1 MIIVIHLYLYKR
13 IILDLKYTLEV
24 FEMPKK
30 RGADIVVDVLLEE
43 NVEIVFGLPGGA
55 IMEVYDALYKA
66 PLKNILAR
74 HEQAAAHM
82 ADGYARSTGKVGVVL
97 ATSGPGATN
106 LVTGLA
112 TAYMDSV
119 PMVAI
124 TGQVPTSYIGTD
136 AFQEADVVGITR
148 PITKHNFLVT
158 DIKDLAL
165 ILREAFY
172 LARTGRPGPVL
183 VDIPKDIT
191 QQEYNYKMPTEKD
204 VIDALPGYKPH
215 YEGNPVQ
222 IKKAAELIR
231 KAKRPVLYVGGGAV
245 ISGASEEVRQ
255 LAELTRIPV
264 TTTNMAKGV
273 FDETHPLA
281 LHMLGMHGTYYAN
294 MAVYHSDLLIAIG
307 ARFDDRVTG
316 KIDEFAPEA
325 KIIHI
330 DIDPASISKNIHV
343 DIPIVGD
350 VKTVL
355 KKLLKELQK
364 KPVEWV
370 SARESWLKQIEKW
383 REKHPLTYKKTDK
396 IIKPQYVI
404 EEIYKVTNGEA
415 IVSAGVGQHQMWA
428 AMFYKYKYPRQFLN
442 SGGLGTM
449 GYGFPAAVGAKFGNP
464 DKIVFAIEGDGSF
477 VMNMQDV
484 ITAVQYRI
492 PVKIAIINNEFL
504 GMVRQWQQFFYD
516 SRYSSVCL
524 ATHPDFVKLAE
535 AMGAVGLR
543 AMKPDEVRPVLEKAM
558 EINDRPVIMDFVV
571 DREENVLPMVP
582 AGKSYREMILTP
594 KQKGEAETMYL
605 VG

>member
-1 MIIVIHLYLYKR
+1 
-13 IILDLKYTLEV
+13 
-24 FEMPKK
+24 MPKK
-30 RGADIVVDVLLEE
+30 RGADIVIDVLLEE
-43 NVEIVFGLPGGA
+43 GVDTVFGLPGGA
-55 IMEVYDALYKA
+55 IMEVYDALFDA

-74 HEQAAAHM
+74 HEQAASHM
-82 ADGYARSTGKVGVVL
+82 ADGYARATGKVGVVL

-106 LVTGLA
+106 LVTGIA

-124 TGQVPTSYIGTD
+124 TGQVPTHYIGTD

-165 ILREAFY
+165 ILRQAFY
-172 LARTGRPGPVL
+172 IARTGRPGPVL

-191 QQEYNYKMPTEKD
+191 QQVYDYKMPTEKD
-204 VIDALPGYKPH
+204 VEASLPGYKPH
-215 YEGNPVQ
+215 YEGNPSQ

-245 ISGASEEVRQ
+245 LSGASEEIKELV
-255 LAELTRIPV
+255 ELTRIPL
-264 TTTNMAKGV
+264 TTTNMAKGI
-273 FDETHPLA
+273 FDEEHPLA

-294 MAVYHSDLLIAIG
+294 MSVYHSDLLIAVG

-316 KIDEFAPEA
+316 KIQEFAPEA

-330 DIDPASISKNIHV
+330 DIDPASISKNITV
-343 DIPIVGD
+343 DVPIVGD
-350 VKTVL
+350 VKLVLQKLIKEL
-355 KKLLKELQK
+355 KK
-364 KPVEWV
+364 KPIEWV
-370 SARESWLKQIEKW
+370 KAREQWIKQIERWK
-383 REKHPLTYKKTDK
+383 EKHPLTYQKSDK

-404 EEIYKVTNGEA
+404 EEIYRATKGEA
-415 IVSAGVGQHQMWA
+415 IITAGVGQHQMWA
-428 AMFYKYKYPRQFLN
+428 AMFHKYKFPRQFLN

-449 GYGFPAAVGAKFGNP
+449 GYGFPAAVGAKLGKP
-464 DKIVFAIEGDGSF
+464 DKKVIAIEGNGSF
-477 VMNMQDV
+477 IMNVQDL

-492 PVKIAIINNEFL
+492 PVIIALINNSFL
-504 GMVRQWQQFFYD
+504 GMVRQWQQLFYD

-524 ATHPDFVKLAE
+524 ATQPDFVKLAE
-535 AMGAVGLR
+535 SFGAVGLR
-543 AMKPDEVRPVLEKAM
+543 ATKPSEVSKVINEALKV
-558 EINDRPVIMDFVV
+558 NDRPVLIDFVV

-582 AGKSYREMILTP
+582 AGKSYREMILSP
-594 KQKGEAETMYL
+594 KEKGEAETMYL

>member
-1 MIIVIHLYLYKR
+1 
-13 IILDLKYTLEV
+13 
-24 FEMPKK
+24 MPKK
-30 RGADIVVDVLLEE
+30 RGADIVIDVLLEE
-43 NVEIVFGLPGGA
+43 GVDTVFGLPGGA
-55 IMEVYDALYKA
+55 IMEVYDALFDA
-66 PLKNILAR
+66 PLRNILAR

-82 ADGYARSTGKVGVVL
+82 ADGYARATGRVGVVM

-112 TAYMDSV
+112 TAHMDSV

-124 TGQVPTSYIGTD
+124 TGQVPRNYIGTD

-191 QQEYNYKMPTEKD
+191 QQEYDYKMPTEKD
-204 VIDALPGYKPH
+204 VEAALPGYKPH

-231 KAKRPVLYVGGGAV
+231 KAKRPVLYVGGGV
-245 ISGASEEVRQ
+245 IIGNASEELRE

-264 TTTNMAKGV
+264 TTTNMGKGA

-294 MAVYHSDLLIAIG
+294 MAVYNADLLIAVG

-343 DIPIVGD
+343 DVPIVGD
-350 VKTVL
+350 VKNVL
-355 KKLLKELQK
+355 QKLLKELKK

-370 SARESWLKQIEKW
+370 KARESWLKQIEKW
-383 REKHPLTYKKTDK
+383 KEKHPLSYQKSDK

-404 EEIYKVTNGEA
+404 EEIYNITDGEA
-415 IVSAGVGQHQMWA
+415 IISAGVGQHQMWA
-428 AMFYKYKYPRQFLN
+428 AMFYKYRYPRQFLN

-449 GYGFPAAVGAKFGNP
+449 GYGFPAAVGAKLGRP
-464 DKIVFAIEGDGSF
+464 DKTVFAIEGDGSF

-484 ITAVQYRI
+484 ITAVQYRLPI
-492 PVKIAIINNEFL
+492 KIAIINNEFL
-504 GMVRQWQQFFYD
+504 GMVRQWQQLFYD

-524 ATHPDFVKLAE
+524 AVHPDFVKLAE

-543 AMKPDEVRPVLEKAM
+543 ATKPKEVREVLQKAM

-582 AGKSYREMILTP
+582 AGKSYREMIVSP

>member
-1 MIIVIHLYLYKR
+1 
-13 IILDLKYTLEV
+13 
-24 FEMPKK
+24 MPEK
-30 RGADIVVDVLLEE
+30 RGADIVIDVLIEE
-43 NVEIVFGLPGGA
+43 GVDTVFGLPGGA
-55 IMEVYDALYKA
+55 IMEVYDALFDA
-66 PLKNILAR
+66 PLRNILAR

-82 ADGYARSTGKVGVVL
+82 ADGYARATGKVGVVL

-112 TAYMDSV
+112 TAHMDSV
-119 PMVAI
+119 PIVAI
-124 TGQVPTSYIGTD
+124 TGQVPRNYIGTD

-191 QQEYNYKMPTEKD
+191 QQVYDYKMPTLKD
-204 VIDALPGYKPH
+204 VEDALPGYKPH

-222 IKKAAELIR
+222 IKRAAELIR
-231 KAKRPVLYVGGGAV
+231 KAKRPVLYVGGGV
-245 ISGASEEVRQ
+245 IIGNASEELRE

-264 TTTNMAKGV
+264 ATTNMGKGA
-273 FDETHPLA
+273 FDENHPLA

-294 MAVYHSDLLIAIG
+294 MAVYNCDLLIAVG

-350 VKTVL
+350 VKNVL
-355 KKLLKELQK
+355 RKLLKELKK

-370 SARESWLKQIEKW
+370 KARESWLKQIEKW
-383 REKHPLTYKKTDK
+383 REKHPLTYQQSDK

-404 EEIYKVTNGEA
+404 EEIYNITKGEA
-415 IVSAGVGQHQMWA
+415 IISAGVGQHQMWA
-428 AMFYKYKYPRQFLN
+428 AMFYKYKFPRQFLN

-449 GYGFPAAVGAKFGNP
+449 GYGFPAAVGAKLGKP
-464 DKIVFAIEGDGSF
+464 DKTVFAIEGDGSF

-484 ITAVQYRI
+484 ITAVQYRV

-504 GMVRQWQQFFYD
+504 GMVRQWQQLFYD

-524 ATHPDFVKLAE
+524 AVHPDFVKLAE

-543 AMKPDEVRPVLEKAM
+543 ATKPKEVRQVLQKAM

-582 AGKSYREMILTP
+582 AGKSYREMIVSP

>member
-1 MIIVIHLYLYKR
+1 
-13 IILDLKYTLEV
+13 
-24 FEMPKK
+24 MPEK
-30 RGADIVVDVLLEE
+30 RGADIVIDVLIEE
-43 NVEIVFGLPGGA
+43 GVDTVFGLPGGA
-55 IMEVYDALYKA
+55 IMEVYDALFDA
-66 PLKNILAR
+66 PLRNILAR

-82 ADGYARSTGKVGVVL
+82 ADGYARATGKVGVVL

-112 TAYMDSV
+112 TAHMDSV
-119 PMVAI
+119 PVVAI
-124 TGQVPTSYIGTD
+124 TGQVPRNYIGTD

-191 QQEYNYKMPTEKD
+191 QQVYDYKMPTIKD
-204 VIDALPGYKPH
+204 VEDALPGYRPH

-222 IKKAAELIR
+222 IKRAAELIR
-231 KAKRPVLYVGGGAV
+231 KAKRPVLYVGGGV
-245 ISGASEEVRQ
+245 IIGNASEELRE

-264 TTTNMAKGV
+264 ATTNMGKGA
-273 FDETHPLA
+273 FDENHPLA

-294 MAVYHSDLLIAIG
+294 MAVYNSDLLIAVG

-350 VKTVL
+350 VKNVL
-355 KKLLKELQK
+355 QKLLRELKK

-370 SARESWLKQIEKW
+370 KARESWLKQIEKW
-383 REKHPLTYKKTDK
+383 REKHPLTYQQSDK

-404 EEIYKVTNGEA
+404 EEIYNITKGEA
-415 IVSAGVGQHQMWA
+415 IISAGVGQHQMWA
-428 AMFYKYKYPRQFLN
+428 AMFYKYKFPRQFLN

-449 GYGFPAAVGAKFGNP
+449 GYGFPAAVGAKLGKP
-464 DKIVFAIEGDGSF
+464 DKTVFAIEGDGSF

-484 ITAVQYRI
+484 ITAVQYRV

-504 GMVRQWQQFFYD
+504 GMVRQWQQLFYD

-524 ATHPDFVKLAE
+524 AVHPDFVKLAE

-543 AMKPDEVRPVLEKAM
+543 ATKPKEVRQVLQKAM

-582 AGKSYREMILTP
+582 AGKSYREMIVSP

>member
-1 MIIVIHLYLYKR
+1 
-13 IILDLKYTLEV
+13 
-24 FEMPKK
+24 MPKK
-30 RGADIVVDVLLEE
+30 RGADIVIDVLIEE
-43 NVEIVFGLPGGA
+43 GVDTVFGLPGGA
-55 IMEVYDALYKA
+55 IMEVYDALFDA
-66 PLKNILAR
+66 PLRNILAR

-82 ADGYARSTGKVGVVL
+82 ADGYARATGKVGVVL

-112 TAYMDSV
+112 TAHMDSV
-119 PMVAI
+119 PVVAI
-124 TGQVPTSYIGTD
+124 TGQVPRNYIGTD

-158 DIKDLAL
+158 DVKDLAL

-191 QQEYNYKMPTEKD
+191 QQVCDYKMPTLKD
-204 VIDALPGYKPH
+204 VEDALPGYKPH

-222 IKKAAELIR
+222 IKRAAELIR
-231 KAKRPVLYVGGGAV
+231 KAKRPVLYVGGGVV
-245 ISGASEEVRQ
+245 IGNASQELRE

-264 TTTNMAKGV
+264 ATTNMGKGA
-273 FDETHPLA
+273 FDENHPLA

-294 MAVYHSDLLIAIG
+294 MAVYHSDLLIAVG

-350 VKTVL
+350 VKNVL
-355 KKLLKELQK
+355 QKLLKELKK

-370 SARESWLKQIEKW
+370 KARESWLKQIEKW
-383 REKHPLTYKKTDK
+383 KEKHPLTYQQSDK
-396 IIKPQYVI
+396 VIKPQYVV
-404 EEIYKVTNGEA
+404 EEIYKITKGEA
-415 IVSAGVGQHQMWA
+415 IISAGVGQHQMWA
-428 AMFYKYKYPRQFLN
+428 AMFYKYKFPRQFLN

-449 GYGFPAAVGAKFGNP
+449 GYGFPAAVGAKLGNP
-464 DKIVFAIEGDGSF
+464 DKTVFAIEGDGSF

-484 ITAVQYRI
+484 ITAVQYRV

-504 GMVRQWQQFFYD
+504 GMVRQWQQLFYD

-524 ATHPDFVKLAE
+524 AVHPDFVKLAE

-543 AMKPDEVRPVLEKAM
+543 ATKPKEVRQVLQKAM
-558 EINDRPVIMDFVV
+558 EINDRPVIMDFAV

-582 AGKSYREMILTP
+582 AGKSYREMIVSP

>member
-1 MIIVIHLYLYKR
+1 M
-13 IILDLKYTLEV
+13 
-24 FEMPKK
+24 MPKK
-30 RGADIVVDVLLEE
+30 RGADIVIDVLLEE
-43 NVEIVFGLPGGA
+43 NTEIVFGLPGGA

-82 ADGYARSTGKVGVVL
+82 ADGYARATGKVGVVM

-124 TGQVPTSYIGTD
+124 TGQVPTHYIGTD

-255 LAELTRIPV
+255 LAELARIPV

-294 MAVYHSDLLIAIG
+294 MAVYHSDLLIAVG

-330 DIDPASISKNIHV
+330 DIDPASISKNITV
-343 DIPIVGD
+343 DVPIVGD
-350 VKTVL
+350 VKIVL
-355 KKLLKELQK
+355 QKLLKELQK

-383 REKHPLTYKKTDK
+383 KEKHPLSYKQSDK

-404 EEIYKVTNGEA
+404 EEIYKVTKGEA
-415 IVSAGVGQHQMWA
+415 IISAGVGQHQMWA

-449 GYGFPAAVGAKFGNP
+449 GYGFPAAVGAKFGRP
-464 DKIVFAIEGDGSF
+464 DKTVFAIEGDGSF

-484 ITAVQYRI
+484 ITAVQYRLPI
-492 PVKIAIINNEFL
+492 KIAIINNEFL

-524 ATHPDFVKLAE
+524 AVHPDFVKLAE

-543 AMKPDEVRPVLEKAM
+543 ATKPDEVRSVIEKAM

-582 AGKSYREMILTP
+582 AGKSYREMILSP

>member
-1 MIIVIHLYLYKR
+1 
-13 IILDLKYTLEV
+13 
-24 FEMPKK
+24 MPKK
-30 RGADIVVDVLLEE
+30 RGADIVIDVLLKEG
-43 NVEIVFGLPGGA
+43 VDTVFGLPGGA
-55 IMEVYDALYKA
+55 IMEVYDALFDA
-66 PLKNILAR
+66 PLRNILAR

-82 ADGYARSTGKVGVVL
+82 ADGYARATGKVGVVL

-106 LVTGLA
+106 LVTGIA

-124 TGQVPTSYIGTD
+124 TGQVPTHYIGTD

-165 ILREAFY
+165 ILRQAFY
-172 LARTGRPGPVL
+172 IARTGRPGPVL

-191 QQEYNYKMPTEKD
+191 QQVYDYTMPTDED
-204 VIDALPGYKPH
+204 VENSLPGYKPH
-215 YEGNPVQ
+215 YEGNPAQ

-231 KAKRPVLYVGGGAV
+231 KAKKPVLYVGGGAV
-245 ISGASEEVRQ
+245 ISGADKEIRELV
-255 LAELTRIPV
+255 ELTQIPI
-264 TTTNMAKGV
+264 TTTNMAKGI
-273 FDETHPLA
+273 FDENHPLA

-294 MAVYHSDLLIAIG
+294 MAVYNADLLIAVG
-307 ARFDDRVTG
+307 SRFDDRVTG

-330 DIDPASISKNIHV
+330 DIDPASISKNITV

-355 KKLLKELQK
+355 QKLLKELKK
-364 KPVEWV
+364 KPIEWV
-370 SARESWLKQIEKW
+370 DARKSWLKQIEKW
-383 REKHPLTYKKTDK
+383 KEKHPLTYDKNSK

-404 EEIYKVTNGEA
+404 EEIYKATNGDA
-415 IVSAGVGQHQMWA
+415 IISAGVGQHQMWA
-428 AMFYKYKYPRQFLN
+428 AMFYKYKFPRQFLN

-449 GYGFPAAVGAKFGNP
+449 GYGFPAAVGAKLGRP
-464 DKIVFAIEGDGSF
+464 DKRVVAIEGDGSF
-477 VMNMQDV
+477 LMNIQDI
-484 ITAVQYRI
+484 ITAVQYRLPI
-492 PVKIAIINNEFL
+492 IIAVINNSFL
-504 GMVRQWQQFFYD
+504 GMVRQWQQLFYD

-524 ATHPDFVKLAE
+524 SVQPDFVKLAE
-535 AMGAVGLR
+535 SMGAVGLR
-543 AMKPDEVRPVLEKAM
+543 ATKPEEVPKVINEALKV
-558 EINDRPVIMDFVV
+558 NDRPVIIDFVV

-582 AGKSYREMILTP
+582 AGKSYRDMILSP
-594 KQKGEAETMYL
+594 KQKGDAETMYL